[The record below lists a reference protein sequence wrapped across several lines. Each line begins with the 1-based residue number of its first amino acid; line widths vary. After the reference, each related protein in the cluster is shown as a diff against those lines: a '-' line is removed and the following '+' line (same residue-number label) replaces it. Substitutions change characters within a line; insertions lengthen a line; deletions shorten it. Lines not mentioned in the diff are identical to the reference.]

1 MPKICGYNLNV
12 ENKTKTIPH
21 AKSGTNLTTLWKLF
35 INMFFISSVTFGGGF
50 VIVNFIKKT
59 FVEKMHWI
67 TEEEMLD
74 MIALAQSSPGAIAV
88 NTAILIGWNIAGFW
102 GMVVAVL
109 GIVIP
114 PMTIISIISLF
125 YEAFIA
131 NKYIALMLK
140 GMQAGVAALILDV
153 AFDLTGKLA
162 NRQRPLYVILMA
174 LAFILV
180 FLAKVNVVFIILP
193 AALIGLLVSIID
205 RKRVILP

>member
-1 MPKICGYNLNV
+1 MLY
-12 ENKTKTIPH
+12 
-21 AKSGTNLTTLWKLF
+21 
-35 INMFFISSVTFGGGF
+35 ISSVTFGGGF

-59 FVEKMHWI
+59 FVEKMKWI
-67 TEEEMLD
+67 TEDEMLD

-88 NTAILIGWNIAGFW
+88 NTAILMGWNIAGFW
-102 GMVVAVL
+102 GMVAAVL
-109 GIVIP
+109 GIILP
-114 PMTIISIISLF
+114 PMTIITIISFF

-162 NRQRPLYVILMA
+162 KRQRPIYVILMA

-180 FLAKVNVVFIILP
+180 FLAKVNVVLIILP
-193 AALIGLLVSIID
+193 AALIGFLVSLLD
-205 RKRVILP
+205 RKRVLLP

>member
-1 MPKICGYNLNV
+1 MLY
-12 ENKTKTIPH
+12 
-21 AKSGTNLTTLWKLF
+21 
-35 INMFFISSVTFGGGF
+35 ISSVTFGGGF

-59 FVEKMHWI
+59 FVEKMKWI
-67 TEEEMLD
+67 TEDEMLD

-88 NTAILIGWNIAGFW
+88 NTAILMGWNIAGFW
-102 GMVVAVL
+102 GMVAAVL
-109 GIVIP
+109 GIILP
-114 PMTIISIISLF
+114 PMTIITIISFF

-162 NRQRPLYVILMA
+162 KRQRPIYVILMS

-180 FLAKVNVVFIILP
+180 FLAKVNVVLIILP
-193 AALIGLLVSIID
+193 AALIGFLVSLVD
-205 RKRVILP
+205 RKRVMLP

>member
-1 MPKICGYNLNV
+1 V
-12 ENKTKTIPH
+12 ENISHHERKASTKATI
-21 AKSGTNLTTLWKLF
+21 LWKLF
-35 INMFFISSVTFGGGF
+35 INMLYISSVTFGGGF

-59 FVEKMHWI
+59 FVEKMKWI
-67 TEEEMLD
+67 TEDEMLD

-88 NTAILIGWNIAGFW
+88 NTAILMGWNIAGFW
-102 GMVVAVL
+102 GMVAAVL
-109 GIVIP
+109 GIILP
-114 PMTIISIISLF
+114 PMTIITVISFF

-162 NRQRPLYVILMA
+162 KRQRPIYVILMA

-180 FLAKVNVVFIILP
+180 FLAKVNVVLIILP
-193 AALIGLLVSIID
+193 AALIGFLVSLLD
-205 RKRVILP
+205 RKRVLLP

>member
-1 MPKICGYNLNV
+1 MLY
-12 ENKTKTIPH
+12 
-21 AKSGTNLTTLWKLF
+21 
-35 INMFFISSVTFGGGF
+35 ISSVTFGGGF

-59 FVEKMHWI
+59 FVEKMKWI
-67 TEEEMLD
+67 TEYEMLD

-88 NTAILIGWNIAGFW
+88 NTAILMGWNIAGFW
-102 GMVVAVL
+102 GMVAAVL
-109 GIVIP
+109 GIILP
-114 PMTIISIISLF
+114 PMTIITIISFF

-162 NRQRPLYVILMA
+162 KRQRPIYVILMA

-180 FLAKVNVVFIILP
+180 FLAKVNVVLIILP
-193 AALIGLLVSIID
+193 AALIGFLVSLVD
-205 RKRVILP
+205 RKRVMLP

>member
-1 MPKICGYNLNV
+1 MLY
-12 ENKTKTIPH
+12 
-21 AKSGTNLTTLWKLF
+21 
-35 INMFFISSVTFGGGF
+35 ISSVTFGGGF

-59 FVEKMHWI
+59 FVEKMKWI
-67 TEEEMLD
+67 TEDEMLD

-88 NTAILIGWNIAGFW
+88 NTAILMGWNIAGFW
-102 GMVVAVL
+102 GMVAAVL
-109 GIVIP
+109 GIILP
-114 PMTIISIISLF
+114 PMTIITIISFF

-162 NRQRPLYVILMA
+162 KRQRPIYVILMA

-180 FLAKVNVVFIILP
+180 FLAKVNVVLIILP
-193 AALIGLLVSIID
+193 AALIGFLVSLVD
-205 RKRVILP
+205 RKRVMLP

>member
-1 MPKICGYNLNV
+1 MLY
-12 ENKTKTIPH
+12 
-21 AKSGTNLTTLWKLF
+21 
-35 INMFFISSVTFGGGF
+35 ISSVTFGGGF

-59 FVEKMHWI
+59 FVEKMKWI
-67 TEEEMLD
+67 TEDEMLD

-88 NTAILIGWNIAGFW
+88 NTAILMGWNIAGFW
-102 GMVVAVL
+102 GMVAAVL
-109 GIVIP
+109 GIILP
-114 PMTIISIISLF
+114 PMTIITIISFF

-162 NRQRPLYVILMA
+162 KRQRPIYVILMS

-180 FLAKVNVVFIILP
+180 FLAKVNVVLIILP
-193 AALIGLLVSIID
+193 AALIGFLVSLVD
-205 RKRVILP
+205 RKRVLLP